1 MGSGQRAM
9 PQAKNLW
16 QTSSVTGGGQGV
28 KNGQA
33 QHLQFLGF
41 WVLGCRHLIELDTVN
56 AKTRPL
62 FVAAAAPHA
71 GRAVPWRQRARQ
83 GVLMLGR
90 AAMNIGKPFLP
101 STLFPEGAGGLRTAG
116 ADSAGRPGAAPPGA
130 AAQPAAQAFSAVL
143 EQSQPTAPRRP
154 SAAAQVKSGD
164 TLLGIVREQAA
175 QRGLGLSG
183 SQSMRLVQQLAR
195 DSGIANAN
203 RIAPGQP
210 LALAGLHSRLSAL
223 ASGDKTDTLNK
234 GGARAALSSGL
245 ANGVGASA
253 ASVSPS
259 LSAARA
265 LGPAAGVAPVSAART
280 AAQRLGAA
288 AYGVLPASPPQ
299 PAGLTAAAA
308 LTAPDL
314 TQVPVVTSTAS
325 ASTAAA
331 LPAVTPPNATGKAL
345 AGPHPVLEQTLDRAV
360 ARGFIPA
367 IERGDV
373 YDKIVELSARYRF
386 KPDDFARLTLI
397 ESDGMNPR
405 ASNERCHGIIQFCDG
420 NDRGAATAG
429 FAANPRAILGFS
441 VYQQLHLVDRYFSE
455 VGIKPGGTGQAG
467 LDELYLAVLMP
478 AARNTTDP
486 QAPLGIPGTQAS
498 VLHPGRDRS
507 VPITR
512 QSILDGLQQHASD
525 RLSGYGPRSRP
536 QVASNE
542 AAGRLR

>member
-1 MGSGQRAM
+1 
-9 PQAKNLW
+9 
-16 QTSSVTGGGQGV
+16 
-28 KNGQA
+28 
-33 QHLQFLGF
+33 
-41 WVLGCRHLIELDTVN
+41 
-56 AKTRPL
+56 
-62 FVAAAAPHA
+62 
-71 GRAVPWRQRARQ
+71 
-83 GVLMLGR
+83 
-90 AAMNIGKPFLP
+90 
-101 STLFPEGAGGLRTAG
+101 
-116 ADSAGRPGAAPPGA
+116 
-130 AAQPAAQAFSAVL
+130 
-143 EQSQPTAPRRP
+143 
-154 SAAAQVKSGD
+154 
-164 TLLGIVREQAA
+164 LLGIVREQAA

-183 SQSMRLVQQLAR
+183 SQGMRLVQQLAR

-223 ASGDKTDTLNK
+223 ASGEKTDTLHK
-234 GGARAALSSGL
+234 GGAALTRGL
-245 ANGVGASA
+245 ANGALASSA
-253 ASVSPS
+253 GVLPS
-259 LSAARA
+259 LSSARV
-265 LGPAAGVAPVSAART
+265 LGPAAGAVPVSATRT

-288 AYGVLPASPPQ
+288 AYGVVPSSPPQ
-299 PAGLTAAAA
+299 PTGGPAAIASTLAA
-308 LTAPDL
+308 PEL
-314 TQVPVVTSTAS
+314 TQVQAANATPTS
-325 ASTAAA
+325 STAA
-331 LPAVTPPNATGKAL
+331 LPAATPPIATGKAL

-367 IERGDV
+367 NERGDV

-405 ASNERCHGIIQFCDG
+405 ASNERCHGIIQFCDC

>member
-1 MGSGQRAM
+1 
-9 PQAKNLW
+9 
-16 QTSSVTGGGQGV
+16 
-28 KNGQA
+28 
-33 QHLQFLGF
+33 
-41 WVLGCRHLIELDTVN
+41 
-56 AKTRPL
+56 
-62 FVAAAAPHA
+62 
-71 GRAVPWRQRARQ
+71 
-83 GVLMLGR
+83 
-90 AAMNIGKPFLP
+90 MNISKPFLP
-101 STLFPEGAGGLRTAG
+101 PTLFPEGAGGLRPFG

-130 AAQPAAQAFSAVL
+130 AAPPAAQAFSAVL
-143 EQSQPTAPRRP
+143 EQSQQTAPPRP
-154 SAAAQVKSGD
+154 SAAAQVKTGD

-203 RIAPGQP
+203 RIVPGQP

-223 ASGDKTDTLNK
+223 ASGDKTDTLMRDGA
-234 GGARAALSSGL
+234 GGALPRGV
-245 ANGVGASA
+245 ANGA
-253 ASVSPS
+253 ASSTASVLPS
-259 LSAARA
+259 LSAARV
-265 LGPAAGVAPVSAART
+265 LGPAAGAVPVSAART

-288 AYGVLPASPPQ
+288 AYGVVPVSTLQ
-299 PAGLTAAAA
+299 PAGGTTATA
-308 LTAPDL
+308 LTAPEL
-314 TQVPVVTSTAS
+314 TQLPAVTSTPS

-331 LPAVTPPNATGKAL
+331 LPAATAPIATGKAL
-345 AGPHPVLEQTLDRAV
+345 AGQHPVLEQTLDRAV

-373 YDKIVELSARYRF
+373 YDKILELSARYRF

-507 VPITR
+507 APITR
-512 QSILDGLQQHASD
+512 QSILDGLQQHASE
-525 RLSGYGPRSRP
+525 RLSGFGPRSRQ

-542 AAGRLR
+542 GLGRLR

>member
-1 MGSGQRAM
+1 
-9 PQAKNLW
+9 
-16 QTSSVTGGGQGV
+16 
-28 KNGQA
+28 
-33 QHLQFLGF
+33 
-41 WVLGCRHLIELDTVN
+41 
-56 AKTRPL
+56 
-62 FVAAAAPHA
+62 
-71 GRAVPWRQRARQ
+71 
-83 GVLMLGR
+83 MLGR
-90 AAMNIGKPFLP
+90 AAMNIAKPFLP
-101 STLFPEGAGGLRTAG
+101 PTLFPEGAGGLRAAA
-116 ADSAGRPGAAPPGA
+116 ADSAARPGAAAP
-130 AAQPAAQAFSAVL
+130 PAAQAFSAVL
-143 EQSQPTAPRRP
+143 EQSQPTAPPRP

-183 SQSMRLVQQLAR
+183 SQSMRLVQHLAR

-234 GGARAALSSGL
+234 SGAGAAFNRGL
-245 ANGVGASA
+245 ANGAA
-253 ASVSPS
+253 ASTSSALPS
-259 LSAARA
+259 LSSARV
-265 LGPAAGVAPVSAART
+265 LGPAAGAVPVSAART
-280 AAQRLGAA
+280 ASQRLGAA
-288 AYGVLPASPPQ
+288 AYGVVSASPPQ
-299 PAGLTAAAA
+299 PTGGTAATA
-308 LTAPDL
+308 LSAPES
-314 TQVPVVTSTAS
+314 TQVQAAPSTSPV
-325 ASTAAA
+325 STAAA
-331 LPAVTPPNATGKAL
+331 LPAATASNATAKAL
-345 AGPHPVLEQTLDRAV
+345 VGPHPVLEQTLDRAV

-373 YDKIVELSARYRF
+373 YDKIVELGGRYRF

-512 QSILDGLQQHASD
+512 QSILEGLQQNASE

>member
-1 MGSGQRAM
+1 M
-9 PQAKNLW
+9 
-16 QTSSVTGGGQGV
+16 
-28 KNGQA
+28 
-33 QHLQFLGF
+33 QFLGF
-41 WVLGCRHLIELDTVN
+41 WVWGYRHLIELDTVN

-62 FVAAAAPHA
+62 FVAAAVNPT
-71 GRAVPWRQRARQ
+71 GVAVRMCECARTH
-83 GVLMLGR
+83 GR

-101 STLFPEGAGGLRTAG
+101 PTLFPEGAGGLRPAG
-116 ADSAGRPGAAPPGA
+116 TDSSGRAVATPAQAASSAAG
-130 AAQPAAQAFSAVL
+130 QAFSAVL
-143 EQSQPTAPRRP
+143 EQSQPAAPP
-154 SAAAQVKSGD
+154 QLSAAVQVKSGD
-164 TLLGIVREQAA
+164 TLLAIVREQAA

-183 SQSMRLVQQLAR
+183 GQSMRLVQQLAR

-203 RIAPGQP
+203 RISPGQP
-210 LALAGLHSRLSAL
+210 LALTGLHSRLSAL
-223 ASGDKTDTLNK
+223 ASGQGPDPLVK
-234 GGARAALSSGL
+234 GGAVGALPQGVASRAVAS
-245 ANGVGASA
+245 VASA
-253 ASVSPS
+253 ASPTVP
-259 LSAARA
+259 AARVWPQA
-265 LGPAAGVAPVSAART
+265 AAAVPVPATRT

-288 AYGVLPASPPQ
+288 AYGAVSASPLP
-299 PAGLTAAAA
+299 PGGAAAA
-308 LTAPDL
+308 TASSLSASDATKVQPLT
-314 TQVPVVTSTAS
+314 TTAS
-325 ASTAAA
+325 ASTAALTA
-331 LPAVTPPNATGKAL
+331 ATPPNPMGKAL
-345 AGPHPVLEQTLDRAV
+345 VSPHPVLEQTLDRAV

-455 VGIKPGGTGQAG
+455 VGIKPGGTGQAS

-486 QAPLGIPGTQAS
+486 QAPLAIPGTQAS

-507 VPITR
+507 APITR
-512 QSILDGLQQHASD
+512 QSILDGLQQHASE
-525 RLSGYGPRSRP
+525 RLSGFGPRSKT

-542 AAGRLR
+542 GLGRLR

>member
-1 MGSGQRAM
+1 M
-9 PQAKNLW
+9 
-16 QTSSVTGGGQGV
+16 
-28 KNGQA
+28 
-33 QHLQFLGF
+33 QFLGF

-62 FVAAAAPHA
+62 FVTDAAPLA
-71 GRAVPWRQRARQ
+71 RVAVRVRQLACTH
-83 GVLMLGR
+83 GR
-90 AAMNIGKPFLP
+90 AAMNISKPFLP
-101 STLFPEGAGGLRTAG
+101 PTLFPEGAGVLRPAG
-116 ADSAGRPGAAPPGA
+116 ADSAGRAGATPPGA
-130 AAQPAAQAFSAVL
+130 NAPPPAQAFSAVL
-143 EQSQPTAPRRP
+143 EQSQQTATPRP

-223 ASGDKTDTLNK
+223 VSGEKTNPLVN
-234 GGARAALSSGL
+234 GGAGGALSR
-245 ANGVGASA
+245 GVSNPA
-253 ASVSPS
+253 AARATSVSPS
-259 LSAARA
+259 LSAARV
-265 LGPAAGVAPVSAART
+265 LGPAAGAVPVSATRT

-288 AYGVLPASPPQ
+288 AYGAVPASPPQ
-299 PAGLTAAAA
+299 PAGGTAATASA
-308 LTAPDL
+308 LSAPEL
-314 TQVPVVTSTAS
+314 TQVPTVTSNS
-325 ASTAAA
+325 SVSTAAA
-331 LPAVTPPNATGKAL
+331 LPAATPPNATAKAL

-360 ARGFIPA
+360 AKGFIPA

-478 AARNTTDP
+478 AARNTTDL

-507 VPITR
+507 APITR
-512 QSILDGLQQHASD
+512 QSILDGLQQHASE
-525 RLSGYGPRSRP
+525 RLSGFGPRSRP
-536 QVASNE
+536 QLASNE
-542 AAGRLR
+542 GLGRLR